1 MAETL
6 YFTVPHDCNGM
17 TAKWFLKSRCGLS
30 TRMITRL
37 KREKDGILMDGKI
50 LRTVDTVVAGAS
62 ILISLPKE
70 DFSFVEPRE
79 GTLDI
84 VYEDSHLLVVNKPPF
99 MPVHP
104 AKQHQTDTLA
114 NIVAWYAS
122 QKGES
127 YVFRTHNRLDR
138 NTSGLVLM
146 TKDKYSVNLLKN
158 KVYKTYFALVHGS
171 LSGEG
176 TVNAPIGL
184 RDDSKIVRCVRAD
197 GSPAVTHYQ
206 SIFYTDSCSLLR
218 LWLETGRTHQIRCH
232 MSAMGHPLLGDD
244 LYGGSIELISRQA
257 LHCGTMRFLHP
268 VTGEELVL
276 ETPMPEDMNRIIQK
290 KKPDR

>member
-6 YFTVPHDCNGM
+6 YFTVPQDCDGM

-99 MPVHP
+99 M
-104 AKQHQTDTLA
+104 
-114 NIVAWYAS
+114 
-122 QKGES
+122 
-127 YVFRTHNRLDR
+127 FRTHNRLDR

-158 KVYKTYFALVHGS
+158 KVHKTYFALVHGS

-244 LYGGSIELISRQA
+244 LYGGSMELISRQA